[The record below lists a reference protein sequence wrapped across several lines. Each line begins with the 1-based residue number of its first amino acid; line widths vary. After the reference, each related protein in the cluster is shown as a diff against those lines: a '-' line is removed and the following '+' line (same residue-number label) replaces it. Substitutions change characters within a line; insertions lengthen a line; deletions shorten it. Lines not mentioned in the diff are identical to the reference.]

1 MGRLIAC
8 GRPISLEE
16 REMEDGQVITMSFS
30 SMQYLPLY
38 TPSEEEKNNPALFA
52 NNVRS
57 IMAKL
62 VVCVCVWPP
71 QVASFTSGYLC
82 LILL

>member
-1 MGRLIAC
+1 
-8 GRPISLEE
+8 
-16 REMEDGQVITMSFS
+16 MEDGQVITMSFS

-62 VVCVCVWPP
+62 VVVCV
-71 QVASFTSGYLC
+71 ASPGYIIYIWLSVC